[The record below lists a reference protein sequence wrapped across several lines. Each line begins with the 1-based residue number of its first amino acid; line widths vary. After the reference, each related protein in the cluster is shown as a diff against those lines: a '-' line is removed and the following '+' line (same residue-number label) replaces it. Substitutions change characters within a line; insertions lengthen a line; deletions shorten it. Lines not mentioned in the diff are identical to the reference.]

1 MVKAFIILLLALGI
15 GAYLSVLLSEDP
27 GYVLITFRA
36 YSLEATLV
44 AVAISLTIFYVLF
57 WGSFKLLK
65 VINPFKLFN
74 KDTWYGLL
82 NKKNIRKQTELGW
95 EKLLLGQWQE
105 AYKLLVESANRAQT
119 PSVNYLAAAYA
130 AFQRNDQLA
139 CTFCLSQAKQHSLVG
154 NSGIKTLQALLEL
167 KSGKDEQSLA
177 LLLAVK
183 KEQPDSP
190 YALMLLKDIYYSL
203 KDWEQL
209 NSLLP
214 ELEKH
219 KVLANEDLINLKE
232 QLAIHR
238 LHKVSTQ
245 SVNYNELKTVWGN
258 FNKVLQKRELVME
271 AYLRALLTSGNS
283 VEAVSLLTKFVKHQ
297 WSDRLV
303 ELLGYIDNQDAAEQ
317 LLLLEGWVKDR
328 PKNVNLMLTLGRLS
342 LRNKLWGKARE
353 YFEMAL
359 RFSNNTRLSAEINAE
374 LARLL
379 EHLGE
384 HEKSLA
390 CYRQAM
396 NLMER
401 KLPDLPMPD
410 MLKSSY

>member
-1 MVKAFIILLLALGI
+1 MVKAFIILLLALGV
-15 GAYLSVLLSEDP
+15 GAYLYVLLAEDP
-27 GYVLITFRA
+27 GYVLVTFGE
-36 YSLEATLV
+36 YSIEASLV
-44 AVAISLTIFYVLF
+44 AVVIALITFYIVI
-57 WGSFKLLK
+57 WGLFKLLK
-65 VINPFKLFN
+65 IINPFKLFS
-74 KDTWYGLL
+74 KDTWYTLF
-82 NKKNIRKQTELGW
+82 NKKNVRKQTELGW
-95 EKLLLGQWQE
+95 QKLLLGQWQE
-105 AYKLLVESANRAQT
+105 AYKLLVESANRVQT

-154 NSGIKTLQALLEL
+154 SSGIKTLQALIEL
-167 KSGKDEQSLA
+167 KSGKEEQSLA
-177 LLLAVK
+177 LLLAIK
-183 KEQPDSP
+183 KEQPESP
-190 YALMLLKDIYYSL
+190 YALMLLKDIYLSL
-203 KDWEQL
+203 KDWDQL
-209 NSLLP
+209 NLLLP

-219 KVLANEDLINLKE
+219 KVLANEDLLNLKE

-245 SVNYNELKTVWGN
+245 SANYNELKTVWGS

-271 AYLRALLTSGNS
+271 AYLRTLLTSGNS
-283 VEAVSLLTKFVKHQ
+283 TEAVNLLTKFIKHQ

-317 LLLLEGWVKDR
+317 LLLVEGWVKDR

-353 YFEMAL
+353 YFETAL
-359 RFSNNTRLSAEINAE
+359 LFSNKTRLSAEINAE
-374 LARLL
+374 LGRLL

-384 HEKSLA
+384 HEKSLTY
-390 CYRQAM
+390 YRQAM

-401 KLPDLPMPD
+401 KLPNVPMPEVI
-410 MLKSSY
+410 KSS

>member
-1 MVKAFIILLLALGI
+1 MVKAFIILLLALAV
-15 GAYLSVLLSEDP
+15 GAYLSVFLAEDP
-27 GYVLITFRA
+27 GFILITFRD
-36 YSLEATLV
+36 YSVEATLV
-44 AVAISLTIFYVLF
+44 AGVILLIILYFLF
-57 WGSFKLLK
+57 WGIFKLFK
-65 VINPFKLFN
+65 VINPFKLFS
-74 KDTWYGLL
+74 KETWYNLF
-82 NKKNIRKQTELGW
+82 NTKNVRRQTELGW
-95 EKLLLGQWQE
+95 QKLLLGQWQD
-105 AYKLLVESANRAQT
+105 AYKLLVESANRAQV

-139 CTFCLSQAKQHSLVG
+139 CTFCLSQAKQQTLVS
-154 NSGIKTLQALLEL
+154 NSGIKTFQALLEQ
-167 KSGKDEQSLA
+167 KSGKEEQSLA
-177 LLLAVK
+177 LLLSII

-190 YALMLLKDIYYSL
+190 YALALLKDIYLSL

-209 NSLLP
+209 NSILP
-214 ELEKH
+214 ELEKY
-219 KVLANEDLINLKE
+219 KVLTNEALINLKE
-232 QLAIHR
+232 QIAVNR
-238 LHKVSTQ
+238 LHTVTNQAANKD
-245 SVNYNELKTVWGN
+245 ELKTVWN
-258 FNKVLQKRELVME
+258 SFSKILQKRELVME

-283 VEAVSLLTKFVKHQ
+283 SEAIALLTKFIKHQ

-303 ELLGYIDNQDAAEQ
+303 ELLGYIENKDAAEHI
-317 LLLLEGWVKDR
+317 LLLESWVKDR

-353 YFEMAL
+353 YFELGL
-359 RFSNNTRLSAEINAE
+359 RFSNNTRTSAEINAE

-401 KLPDLPMPD
+401 KLPDLPMPE
-410 MLKSSY
+410 MTNVT